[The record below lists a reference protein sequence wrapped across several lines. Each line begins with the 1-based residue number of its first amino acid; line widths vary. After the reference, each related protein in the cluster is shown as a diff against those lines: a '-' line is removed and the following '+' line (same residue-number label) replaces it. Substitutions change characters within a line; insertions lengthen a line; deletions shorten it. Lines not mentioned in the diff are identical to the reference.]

1 VRGEAS
7 LFTAIA
13 TFGTWDTSAMTS
25 ESVEPSLAKLS
36 SALLGY
42 LRRSL
47 DRDGA
52 YHQPLRPL
60 VGGFVTDVYS
70 FELDSAPD
78 GWQGP
83 LVLRIY
89 PADVDA
95 LGIRRECCAQAVVSA
110 QGAPAPRVLAWE
122 DTAGSLGRP
131 FMIMELLPG
140 RPQISIEFPRIL
152 IEVPRLRTLPRRHAA
167 AMALV
172 HALDATGLL
181 RAFEA
186 AGIDRRRAGP
196 EHWLDAA
203 ETTIARWEF
212 DALRPGLEWLRS
224 RRPAEPQRYAI
235 CHGDL
240 FGANILETDGRV
252 TGLLDWNQ
260 VTVAD
265 PAFDVGG
272 QVAAY
277 EMSAVPG
284 PRVVQAVATAFG
296 RWLASGFRRAYGR
309 YRAIAEERV
318 TYYAVMRAF
327 TEMTFKLGLQAEIR
341 ATGVLR
347 RMPTWRPDQCAR
359 YIRRRT
365 GLAIDTDACGRS

>member
-1 VRGEAS
+1 MDAPSSVPTRR
-7 LFTAIA
+7 L
-13 TFGTWDTSAMTS
+13 AMTAMTL
-25 ESVEPSLAKLS
+25 ESVERSLSELS
-36 SALLGY
+36 GEFLGY

-47 DRDGA
+47 GSDVA
-52 YHQPLRPL
+52 YREPLRPL
-60 VGGFVTDVYS
+60 AGGFVTDVYS
-70 FELDSAPD
+70 FELESAPE
-78 GWQGP
+78 GWEGR

-89 PADVDA
+89 PADADA
-95 LGIRRECCAQAVVSA
+95 IGIRRECCAQAVVSA
-110 QGAPAPRVLAWE
+110 QGAPAPRVIAWE
-122 DTAGSLGRP
+122 DAAGSLERP

-140 RPQISIEFPRIL
+140 RPQISIDFPRIL
-152 IEVPRLRTLPRRHAA
+152 IEVPRLFTLPRRHAA
-167 AMALV
+167 AMDMV
-172 HALDATGLL
+172 HALDATRLL

-186 AGIDRRRAGP
+186 AGIDRRAAGP

-203 ETTIARWEF
+203 EATIARWRF
-212 DALRPGLEWLRS
+212 DPLRSGLEWLRS

-240 FGANILETDGRV
+240 FGANILEINGRV
-252 TGLLDWNQ
+252 TGILDWNL

-284 PRVVQAVATAFG
+284 PRVMQLVATGFG
-296 RWLASGFRRAYGR
+296 RWLASGFRRAYRR

-327 TEMTFKLGLQAEIR
+327 TEMTLKLGLQAEIR
-341 ATGVLR
+341 ATGVSR

-365 GLAIDTDACGRS
+365 GLAIDIDACDRS